1 MNLSERTSPESNS
14 RAKGTQRSP
23 LTEPLRA
30 SENLNFRGIM
40 DILLTTTGDLD
51 LTNNLLT
58 LVDTLE
64 VQVRQRL
71 EIKLYTNQGEWG
83 FNLDFGLP
91 WITEGDNIQLISK
104 ADKGYVDATIKQ
116 AILSQEDVE
125 EIVDYYST
133 LDPALRINTI
143 SCNVRVTS
151 GEIITFQ
158 LEG

>member
-1 MNLSERTSPESNS
+1 
-14 RAKGTQRSP
+14 
-23 LTEPLRA
+23 
-30 SENLNFRGIM
+30 M
-40 DILLTTTGDLD
+40 DILLTTNGDLD

-58 LVDTLE
+58 LVNTLE

-125 EIVDYYST
+125 EITEYQST
-133 LDPALRINTI
+133 LDPTLRINTI